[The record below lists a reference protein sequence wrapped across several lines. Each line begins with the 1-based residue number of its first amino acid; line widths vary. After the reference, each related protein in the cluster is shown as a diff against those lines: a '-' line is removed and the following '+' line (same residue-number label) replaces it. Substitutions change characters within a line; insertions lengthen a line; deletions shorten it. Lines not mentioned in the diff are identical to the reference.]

1 MALASRTDLQEYC
14 LRRLG
19 APVIEINVD
28 EQQVSDRVD
37 DALQFWNEYHFDGTE
52 KTYVKHEV
60 TGSKLKLTTNKYWK
74 YNKVYALRFL
84 VFNHVLF
91 FK

>member
-60 TGSKLKLTTNKYWK
+60 TGSKLKLLMKTIQTQMPLQTHYSQN
-74 YNKVYALRFL
+74 
-84 VFNHVLF
+84 
-91 FK
+91 

>member
-37 DALQFWNEYHFDGTE
+37 DALQLWNEYHFDGTE
-52 KTYVKHEV
+52 KT
-60 TGSKLKLTTNKYWK
+60 
-74 YNKVYALRFL
+74 
-84 VFNHVLF
+84 
-91 FK
+91 